1 MATDFAPYANLRM
14 LWTPPGVITTFRA
27 GVPAAGPAVVVEAFA
42 KSQGRSEQDLPGVMA
57 GSLILEG
64 YITRWAAL
72 LGNASWLVAGSSLS
86 WDETGYRPAGMLP
99 GAEGKAV
106 LTDLTVLPTLID
118 GAEQGRLRI
127 LDLSQPFGVGG
138 IGIELREALGDKFRA
153 AFSTAV

>member
-1 MATDFAPYANLRM
+1 MATDFAEYANLRM
-14 LWTPPGVITTFRA
+14 LWTPPGAITNFRA

-64 YITRWAAL
+64 YLTRWAL
-72 LGNASWLVAGSSLS
+72 LGSASWLAAGSSLS
-86 WDETGYRPAGMLP
+86 WNETGYRPAGMLP

-106 LTDLTVLPTLID
+106 LTNLSTLPTLAD
-118 GAEQGRLRI
+118 GTEQGQLRM
-127 LDLSQPFGVGG
+127 LELGQPFGVGG

-153 AFSTAV
+153 ALSSAV

>member
-1 MATDFAPYANLRM
+1 MATDFAEYANLRM
-14 LWTPPGVITTFRA
+14 LWTPPGVITNFRA

-57 GSLILEG
+57 GSLIVEG
-64 YITRWAAL
+64 YLTRWAL
-72 LGNASWLVAGSSLS
+72 LGNASWLAAGSSLS

-106 LTDLTVLPTLID
+106 LTNLSALPTLVD
-118 GAEQGRLRI
+118 GTEQGQLRM
-127 LDLSQPFGVGG
+127 LELSQPFGVGG

-153 AFSTAV
+153 ALSSAV

>member
-1 MATDFAPYANLRM
+1 MATDFAEYANLRM
-14 LWTPPGVITTFRA
+14 IWTPTGAITNFRA

-64 YITRWAAL
+64 YLTRWAL
-72 LGNASWLVAGSSLS
+72 LGSASWLAAGSSLS
-86 WDETGYRPAGMLP
+86 WNETGYRPAGMLP

-106 LTDLTVLPTLID
+106 LTNLSALPTLAD
-118 GAEQGRLRI
+118 GTEQGQLRM
-127 LDLSQPFGVGG
+127 LELSQPFGVGG

-153 AFSTAV
+153 ALSSAV